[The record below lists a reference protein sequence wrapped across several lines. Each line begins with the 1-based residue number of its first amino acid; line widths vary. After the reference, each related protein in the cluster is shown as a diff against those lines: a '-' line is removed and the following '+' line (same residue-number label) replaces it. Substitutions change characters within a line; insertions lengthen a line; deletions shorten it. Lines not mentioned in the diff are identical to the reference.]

1 MAKMTDAERD
11 AFLRTPRLGILTTLA
26 DDGAPVSVP
35 VWFEWD
41 GNHVRLFSSVTAGK
55 VKRIKRDPR
64 VTLLAA
70 NAVGEP
76 EAWVAFDG
84 SATIS
89 RDGAFALAE
98 RLAHR
103 YWDMTSREKQAT
115 LAEWRKA
122 ERALRVIEIIPR
134 AIRTSKG

>member
-1 MAKMTDAERD
+1 MATMTDAERD
-11 AFLRTPRLGILTTLA
+11 TFLQTPRLGILTTLA
-26 DDGAPVSVP
+26 EDGAPVSVP
-35 VWFEWD
+35 VWFECD
-41 GNHVRLFSSVTAGK
+41 GAQVRLFSSATSGK
-55 VKRIKRDPR
+55 VKRIERDPR

-76 EAWVAFDG
+76 EAWVAFHGD
-84 SATIS
+84 ATIA

-103 YWDMTSREKQAT
+103 YWDMTSPEKQAT
-115 LAEWRKA
+115 LEEWRKA
-122 ERALRVIEIIPR
+122 ERTLRVIEIAPH